1 MKKSR
6 LMLALAAGLVL
17 AGMST
22 GMLAYLSA
30 PGTHAQASRLPEAAA
45 WMPASASFIAY
56 LDVDSLLASP
66 LPDEWLARQE
76 TLEETEK
83 FRRATG
89 MDPWNDF
96 RALSISS
103 RQGESGKI
111 WGIALTG
118 ELDPEKLVSVMEEH
132 RKLER
137 STYRDTTL
145 YTFSTETKE
154 DDESHALA
162 FPGPATALF
171 GSPEQVRTMLDV
183 GAGSEPAAADGPL
196 GRWLAELPLDETS
209 FWCVASADAGFDRLM
224 LPAQSDSPSPTVPPL
239 QSFAISAQLA
249 ADINVLARGEA
260 SNPEAALKLADVAR
274 GFIALGSLQ
283 HQARPEVR
291 AVLDSMRIEAFENR
305 VEVSL
310 SVPYETIRRLAVK
323 SKEPEEK

>member
-6 LMLALAAGLVL
+6 LMLALAGGVVL

-22 GMLAYLSA
+22 GILAYLSA
-30 PGTHAQASRLPEAAA
+30 PGANARASRLPEPAI

-56 LDVDSLLASP
+56 IDVASLLASP
-66 LPDEWLARQE
+66 LSDAWVARQE
-76 TLEETEK
+76 TLQETEK
-83 FRRATG
+83 FRQATG

-103 RQGESGKI
+103 RPGESGKL

-145 YTFSTETKE
+145 YTFSTETRE
-154 DDESHALA
+154 DGESHVLA

-183 GAGSEPAAADGPL
+183 GAGREAAAADGPL
-196 GRWLAELPLDETS
+196 GRWLL
-209 FWCVASADAGFDRLM
+209 
-224 LPAQSDSPSPTVPPL
+224 SD
-239 QSFAISAQLA
+239 
-249 ADINVLARGEA
+249 
-260 SNPEAALKLADVAR
+260 PEAALKLAEVVR
-274 GFIALGSLQ
+274 GFVALGSLQ

-291 AVLDSMRIEAFENR
+291 AVLDSMQIEAFENR

-310 SVPYETIRRLAVK
+310 SVPCETIGRLSQA
-323 SKEPEEK
+323 KEENN